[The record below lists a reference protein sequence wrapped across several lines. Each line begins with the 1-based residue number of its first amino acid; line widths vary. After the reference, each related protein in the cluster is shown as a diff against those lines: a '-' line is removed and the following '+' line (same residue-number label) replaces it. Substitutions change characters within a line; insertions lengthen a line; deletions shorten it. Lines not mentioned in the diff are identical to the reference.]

1 MKKKVKS
8 HKLSKHSKLNK
19 HHIFHKLPVPAPAP
33 EGTKFKEEREVIDVA
48 PKTETG
54 EVTPSI
60 TGSSP
65 ENEPITSP
73 ILQQRHD
80 ELVKKY
86 GLPGPVVNRFHL
98 FKPKESEKEEKAET
112 AHEEKKE
119 SGLESREK
127 AIQAKQQQESTGE
140 AIKLLSG
147 KEIVEQMMGY
157 IKKGTVIE
165 EYRVNANQ
173 VNVKVSIANTSEGK
187 FYFIK
192 IPELS
197 IPTKALLD
205 NVKQKLVAAI
215 EVNFEITDVNAID
228 KLTKNLKERAET
240 ILKQQFHLPEENIE
254 LLSGMLINDMIGL
267 GNMELLVADPN
278 LEEIVVTSAKE
289 PVRVYHKRHGWLIT
303 NILLESEKQIENY
316 SAIIARRV
324 GRQITTLTPMLDA
337 HLITGDR
344 VNSILYPICTKGNT
358 ITIRKFAREPWTAVD
373 FINNKTCSLDVFALI
388 WTALQYELNVL
399 FSGGTASGKTTI
411 LNVSSLFLP
420 PYHRVISIED
430 TRELQLPEHLY
441 WTPLVTRMPNPEGKG
456 AVTML
461 DLLVNSLRM
470 RPDRI
475 ILGEMRRQEEA
486 EVLFEAMH
494 TGHSVYATVHAD
506 SAAETISRLV
516 NPPINVPSNLLKAVH
531 LCVTMFRDRRRGMR
545 RTYQVAEFIPDES
558 EKNGV
563 KPNILYRYEPATDAI
578 IKHGSSIRIFEELSR
593 HTGLSTTDINR
604 ELENKKQILMGL
616 VKKNI
621 RDMNG
626 IAAAVKQYYLQ
637 QGTGQEVKKTSGKK
651 R

>member
-1 MKKKVKS
+1 MKNKRIIKRSQKSIAHS
-8 HKLSKHSKLNK
+8 HKTKHR
-19 HHIFHKLPVPAPAP
+19 IFHRIPVPLPLP
-33 EGTKFKEEREVIDVA
+33 TKENPTDLKEEKAEIVDA
-48 PKTETG
+48 G
-54 EVTPSI
+54 SEVTPTI

-65 ENEPITSP
+65 EDEPVASP
-73 ILQQRHD
+73 YLQQNHEEVAKR
-80 ELVKKY
+80 Y
-86 GLPGPVVNRFHL
+86 GLPGPVIKKLHL
-98 FKPKESEKEEKAET
+98 DAKSEDYTEKET
-112 AHEEKKE
+112 KE
-119 SGLESREK
+119 RISLSDSRER
-127 AIQAKQQQESTGE
+127 AIQAKQQQESSGE
-140 AIKLLSG
+140 TPKMLTG
-147 KEIVEQMMGY
+147 KEMVEQMVNY
-157 IKKGTVIE
+157 IKDGTILE

-173 VNVKVSIANTSEGK
+173 VNVKVSIASTSEGK
-187 FYFIK
+187 FYFLK

-205 NVKQKLVAAI
+205 TVRQKLVAAI

-228 KLTKNLKERAET
+228 KLTRNLKERAEI
-240 ILKQQFHLPEENIE
+240 ILKQQFHLPEENIN
-254 LLSGMLINDMIGL
+254 LLSGILINEMIGL
-267 GNMELLVADPN
+267 GNIELLVADPN
-278 LEEIVVTSAKE
+278 LEEIVVTSATE
-289 PVRVYHKRHGWLIT
+289 SVRVYHKKYGWLIT
-303 NILLESEKQIENY
+303 NVLLESEKQIENY

-358 ITIRKFAREPWTAVD
+358 ITIRKFAREPWTAID

-388 WTALQYELNVL
+388 WTAMQYELNIL

-563 KPNILYRYEPATDAI
+563 KPNILYRYEPTTDSI
-578 IKHGSSIRIFEELSR
+578 IKHGTSIRVFEELSR
-593 HTGLSTTDINR
+593 HTGLSITEINK

-616 VKKNI
+616 AKRNI

-626 IAAAVKQYYLQ
+626 VATAVKKYYLE
-637 QGTGQEVKKTSGKK
+637 QGVLNSSTKLKQRKN
-651 R
+651 